1 MEPRQH
7 TDPSSWMGQMVT
19 PYNRTV
25 QEWFAFIFTP
35 MLSGLFISVVKP
47 FVCDVIIS
55 LTTCVH

>member
-7 TDPSSWMGQMVT
+7 TDPSSWMGLMVPHIT
-19 PYNRTV
+19 ELCN
-25 QEWFAFIFTP
+25 EWFAFIFTP